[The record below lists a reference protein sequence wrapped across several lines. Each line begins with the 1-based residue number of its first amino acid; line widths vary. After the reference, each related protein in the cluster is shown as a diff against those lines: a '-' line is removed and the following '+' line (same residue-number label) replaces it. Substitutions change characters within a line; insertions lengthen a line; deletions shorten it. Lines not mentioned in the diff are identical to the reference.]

1 MVWWPSGLWRLS
13 TKQKGVKAP
22 WVRIPPT
29 PPDLICGINSK
40 VEYQVVAL
48 IMLVRFQHV
57 TPNYI
62 VRWLSWFK
70 VLDWKSSVS
79 RNGGRGFEPHSHC
92 QINSM
97 MAERLKALISKISN
111 LKRFMGS
118 NPIHA
123 SKKKEPSQVLYL
135 LLRY

>member
-1 MVWWPSGLWRLS
+1 MGSN
-13 TKQKGVKAP
+13 
-22 WVRIPPT
+22 PT
-29 PPDLICGINSK
+29 HTSRLICGINSK

-123 SKKKEPSQVLYL
+123 SKKKRTFSGSLFVIAILKFKLISIIVVLKL
-135 LLRY
+135 FFNCS